1 MNDNS
6 VSSFYVFKSKN
17 QLLSLYINHIHAK
30 KIPTKPKTKYNM
42 SYKLQ
47 KIDYIFQLEKQPT
60 HNSIVLIIY
69 STQYYSAHLDA
80 QKCFSHAIK
89 SAATEAS

>member
-1 MNDNS
+1 
-6 VSSFYVFKSKN
+6 
-17 QLLSLYINHIHAK
+17 
-30 KIPTKPKTKYNM
+30 M